1 MTQKNPTLG
10 VIYALIAAILFGI
23 NASTTKVIITSGI
36 TPEQVVFFRS
46 LSAGLIALTWV
57 LFTNPKSMKVPARL
71 IPRLLLLGVV
81 GVGMLQWTYSQAVYY
96 LPIGIALLI
105 EYTAVLWVPIIA
117 LLIFKERVGKQIW
130 LGAAL
135 VLVGLSVVA
144 NIWDS
149 ELNPIGVLFGFA
161 AAASLT
167 THFLTGERVQRYL
180 PTNVTMAYGMSIATL
195 FFLPFSNLGS
205 LNPEVLGA
213 SVDLGGNLAGTVVPL
228 WVGLIFMGV
237 FGSFAPMALIYLA
250 LRNLSATLV
259 GVVATAETVLAA
271 LFALWWLRE
280 TISGTQSLGGI
291 VVIAGILLAQTARKQ
306 KAVKVV
312 D

>member
-1 MTQKNPTLG
+1 ML
-10 VIYALIAAILFGI
+10 YALVAAILFGI

-46 LSAGLIALTWV
+46 LSAGLIALLWV
-57 LFTNPKSMKVPARL
+57 LFTNPKSMKVPVRL

-117 LLIFKERVGKQIW
+117 LLIFKEKVGKQIW

-135 VLVGLSVVA
+135 VLAGLAVVA

-149 ELNPIGVLFGFA
+149 QLSLVGVLFGFA

-195 FFLPFSNLGS
+195 FFLPFANLGALDAET
-205 LNPEVLGA
+205 LNA
-213 SVDLGGNLAGTVVPL
+213 AVDLGGNLAGTSVPL
-228 WVGLIFMGV
+228 WFALVFMGV

-250 LRNLSATLV
+250 LRNLTATLV
-259 GVVATAETVLAA
+259 GVVATSETVLSA
-271 LFALWWLRE
+271 LFALLWLGE
-280 TISGTQSLGGI
+280 AISGTQFLGGI
-291 VVIAGILLAQTARKQ
+291 VVIAGIILAQTARKQ